1 MCAADYD
8 VGKQTFS
15 NTMMSSSSTSISAAA
30 VPVLFCRNLST
41 LARTGSC
48 SITQRIGIHRGQAA
62 AAFHSLHNVM
72 TCRSGKYCVQN
83 EFLNSCARKALRMT
97 RIMASQEGEGWSN
110 KFSGRLLYSCIG
122 RMWWI
127 PVLNF
132 LFVICLCM
140 LDCLAFCQL
149 TRGIFVDT
157 GAGFVS
163 LSFMNILGGDFALD
177 LRTVL
182 LHHLKPLLELEC
194 FYVIQSL

>member
-1 MCAADYD
+1 MYKEIRSSGVEPFRGRNLPYSQVDEDYGINFGA
-8 VGKQTFS
+8 GKQTFS

-97 RIMASQEGEGWSN
+97 RIMASQEGVPQEILEDS
-110 KFSGRLLYSCIG
+110 KFVPINEDDPRFGPPAMLLLGFSDDDVATVSFLLCYLHCCIG
-122 RMWWI
+122 SR
-127 PVLNF
+127 PN
-132 LFVICLCM
+132 
-140 LDCLAFCQL
+140 QPP
-149 TRGIFVDT
+149 
-157 GAGFVS
+157 GFRFRNS
-163 LSFMNILGGDFALD
+163 ENLS
-177 LRTVL
+177 
-182 LHHLKPLLELEC
+182 
-194 FYVIQSL
+194 